1 MKYYY
6 VSGDVRRKDYEES
19 FEYIIE
25 AKNKKLVIKKLE
37 DRFMGF
43 RIEIDTFYET
53 TSNAYIW

>member
-6 VSGDVRRKDYEES
+6 VSGDVRWKDYEDS
-19 FEYIIE
+19 FEHIIE
-25 AKNKKLVIKKLE
+25 AKNKKLAIKKLE